1 MACYEALY
9 AGAHVISFVKTMHH
23 EIKNWHVVASKE
35 EMQQKAFELLNDPL
49 LNHEQIF
56 TYSMDDSA
64 ASMMELFGLAD

>member
-1 MACYEALY
+1 MRELY

-35 EMQQKAFELLNDPL
+35 EMQQKAFELLNNPL